1 MNTPPG
7 GPLHELV
14 QCLQDEY
21 QALLDEDLPR
31 LERAL
36 AAKQDLLAALAGAM
50 GNPAAGARRAA
61 LSTRLALAR
70 VRALNERNAL
80 VLAPRSAG
88 NRARLQFLQA
98 ALGRNPLYGA
108 DGTVHSR
115 A

>member
-1 MNTPPG
+1 VNTPSD
-7 GPLHELV
+7 GPLEELV

-36 AAKQDLLAALAGAM
+36 AAKQDLLAALANAS
-50 GNPAAGARRAA
+50 GNPPGGARRPA
-61 LSTRLALAR
+61 LSARLALAR
-70 VRALNERNAL
+70 LRALNERNAM
-80 VLAPRSAG
+80 VLAPRSAA

-98 ALGRNPLYGA
+98 ALGRNPLYAA
-108 DGTVHSR
+108 DGTVASR